1 MLLGPASSV
10 VIFHGF
16 PKVLIVS
23 KPHARSGHASGPL
36 MPARLTSVQFSPCV
50 TGVNSDKGIFEV
62 IGSQVCVIVHLS
74 CYVLRFRV
82 QGYVPVR
89 YVMPLV
95 YHIPKP

>member
-16 PKVLIVS
+16 PKILIVS

-36 MPARLTSVQFSPCV
+36 MSARLTSVPFSPCL

-74 CYVLRFRV
+74 LVAV
-82 QGYVPVR
+82 QGSGVCSCPICHAASISYS
-89 YVMPLV
+89 
-95 YHIPKP
+95 